1 MSFETD
7 LLRGP
12 SALGRLERLQQA
24 LQSIRVLQDGDTL
37 IGFREL
43 MPWHRSGGETYLA
56 AAVAEVRSDSGC
68 IDNRAFVAK
77 AIVSWTPD
85 IHGRVMQLCDRYRT
99 LEATGVRVPYIYSS
113 GEGVIYQALI
123 PHNLSPGLLA
133 GRPDLLRELS
143 QLSATLDSLGAQPLN
158 FVRDV
163 MTDLRHLY
171 YVDVG
176 QDLGELTGS
185 PTDCAEARC

>member
-68 IDNRAFVAK
+68 MT
-77 AIVSWTPD
+77 IVRSSRRLSYL
-85 IHGRVMQLCDRYRT
+85 GR
-99 LEATGVRVPYIYSS
+99 
-113 GEGVIYQALI
+113 LI
-123 PHNLSPGLLA
+123 SM
-133 GRPDLLRELS
+133 E
-143 QLSATLDSLGAQPLN
+143 
-158 FVRDV
+158 
-163 MTDLRHLY
+163 
-171 YVDVG
+171 
-176 QDLGELTGS
+176 E
-185 PTDCAEARC
+185 